1 MASKSLSPK
10 FLGFTS
16 MNNCYVVVMEL
27 LMELLIKIKV
37 FLNSHGSCVE
47 AVMIFVSVDG
57 NVSKNLYEFLKPRRT
72 QTVVTD
78 IEDQLKKIQSTLRDA
93 GYVHGDF
100 RLPNIV
106 VVVNPAWSTKINQT
120 RDGTNKHDCAE
131 KHDGTIKHDGTSKHD
146 CADRETR
153 WYMRKRSMVA

>member
-27 LMELLIKIKV
+27 LIKIEV

-57 NVSKNLYEFLKPRRT
+57 NVLKT
-72 QTVVTD
+72 CMSFSNHA
-78 IEDQLKKIQSTLRDA
+78 EHK
-93 GYVHGDF
+93 
-100 RLPNIV
+100 RL
-106 VVVNPAWSTKINQT
+106 SLT
-120 RDGTNKHDCAE
+120 
-131 KHDGTIKHDGTSKHD
+131 
-146 CADRETR
+146 
-153 WYMRKRSMVA
+153 

>member
-16 MNNCYVVVMEL
+16 MNNCYVVV
-27 LMELLIKIKV
+27 MELLIKIKV

-106 VVVNPAWSTKINQT
+106 VVVVNPAWSTKINQT